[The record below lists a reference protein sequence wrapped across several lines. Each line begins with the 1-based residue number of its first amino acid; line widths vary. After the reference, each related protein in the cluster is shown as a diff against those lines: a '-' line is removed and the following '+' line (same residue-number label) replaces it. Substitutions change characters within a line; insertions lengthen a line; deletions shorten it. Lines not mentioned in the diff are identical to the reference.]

1 MTMILQQRFD
11 YKPLERV
18 NHPSGRR
25 YIVGEGRALPSVTT
39 ILSKTKDMTYLKE
52 WRAAVGEEEATR
64 IVTESSGLGNGMH
77 NLLEDYILGKEM
89 KGQFMAM
96 TLAKLII
103 KKGLSKV
110 TEVWGTEVALYS
122 PDLYAGTTD
131 LVGLHEDI
139 PAIMD
144 FKNSRQEK
152 SKEMIEDYFMQL
164 AAYALSHN
172 EMYGT
177 NIKKGVVMMAT
188 RAGKYLEFVIEG
200 DEFTHYETMWAN
212 KVCDYY
218 DRFGKD

>member
-1 MTMILQQRFD
+1 MMLQQKFD
-11 YKPLERV
+11 YKPLARI
-18 NHPSGRR
+18 NHPSGRK
-25 YIVGEGRALPSVTT
+25 YIVGEGRPLPSVTT

-77 NLLEDYILGKEM
+77 NLLEDYVLGREM

-110 TEVWGTEVALYS
+110 DEVWGTEVALYS
-122 PDLYAGTTD
+122 SDLYAGTTD
-131 LVGLHEDI
+131 LIGLHEGV

-144 FKNSRQEK
+144 YKNSRQEK
-152 SKEMIEDYFMQL
+152 TKDMIEDYFMQL

-172 EMYGT
+172 EMFGT
-177 NIKKGVVMMAT
+177 DIKKGVVMMAT
-188 RAGKYLEFVIEG
+188 RAGKYLEFIIEG

-212 KVCDYY
+212 KVCSYY
-218 DRFGKD
+218 ERFGRD

>member
-1 MTMILQQRFD
+1 MILQQKFD
-11 YKPLERV
+11 YKPLARV
-18 NHPSGRR
+18 NHPSGRK
-25 YIVGEGRALPSVTT
+25 YIVGEGRPLPSVTT
-39 ILSKTKDMTYLKE
+39 ILSKTKDMTFLKE

-77 NLLEDYILGKEM
+77 NLLEDYVLGREM

-110 TEVWGTEVALYS
+110 TEIWGTEVALYS

-131 LVGLHEDI
+131 LIGLHEGV

-144 FKNSRQEK
+144 YKNSRQEK
-152 SKEMIEDYFMQL
+152 TKEMIEDYFMQL

-172 EMYGT
+172 EMFGT
-177 NIKKGVVMMAT
+177 NIQKGVVMMAT
-188 RAGKYLEFVIEG
+188 RAGKYLEFIIEG

-212 KVCDYY
+212 KVCSYY
-218 DRFGKD
+218 ERFGRD

>member
-1 MTMILQQRFD
+1 M
-11 YKPLERV
+11 
-18 NHPSGRR
+18 S
-25 YIVGEGRALPSVTT
+25 
-39 ILSKTKDMTYLKE
+39 YLKE
-52 WRAAVGEEEATR
+52 WRAAVGEAEATR

-103 KKGLSKV
+103 KKGLCKV
-110 TEVWGTEVALYS
+110 NEVWGTEVALYS
-122 PDLYAGTTD
+122 TELYAGTTD
-131 LVGLHEDI
+131 LVGLHESV

-152 SKEMIEDYFMQL
+152 TREMIEDYFMQL

-188 RAGKYLEFVIEG
+188 RAGKYLEFIIEG

-212 KVCDYY
+212 KVCSYY
-218 DRFGKD
+218 ERFGRD